1 MKEIHMKKK
10 SLCLIVFV
18 CLMGSLAP
26 LSSISA
32 TPLEGTTQQAE
43 WVMMFYLNG
52 DNKLS
57 SALQQTL
64 TSIRNVGSTNDVHIA
79 VLIDGSGEDD
89 TKLYYI
95 TGNTLEAQEWPSE
108 SDMDDATT
116 LVEFAEKVMT
126 DHPANQYG
134 LAITSNK
141 GSGWQG
147 VCFDEH
153 GDGIMITMP
162 ELLDAFKEITD
173 NGANNLD
180 MLIVESCL
188 CGNLEFRYQ
197 VHSYCDYTV
206 GYADC
211 GIVGDIAYATTLT
224 DLVNN
229 PAMTPMTLATT
240 FVDNFVPQDLPF
252 YKIKQAFG
260 AVESQRLDALA
271 QAIDDLAL
279 YFIDHLDDYSIAIQQ
294 ALQET
299 RKYGLTWNIE
309 YFVDLAHFLDLIT
322 INDPAF
328 TTIKNTVLD
337 RIDDAVIAKAILED
351 DHSCGLNFYFPGTK
365 GDYYNALRYEND
377 PLPSPYVDT
386 LYAMDTNWDEFLNA
400 YLHLEENNP
409 STNPTINGPPRGKA
423 GEEYSFTVSATDP
436 DGDDV
441 YLYVEFCDTAN
452 TGWIGPYESGE
463 EVDLSHTWETSGAKL
478 IKAKSRDVAFAE
490 SDWST
495 LEVTMPKTK
504 ILMKPLFDLL
514 KNRLP
519 IIIFLQQLFEQFEY

>member
-1 MKEIHMKKK
+1 MKQIYMKKK
-10 SLCLIVFV
+10 SLCLILCV
-18 CLMGSLAP
+18 CLVGTLAP

-32 TPLEGTTQQAE
+32 DPLKGTTEQAE

-64 TSIRNVGSTNDVHIA
+64 TSIRNIGSTDDVHIA

-95 TGNTLEAQEWPSE
+95 MGNTLGVQEWPSE

-116 LVEFAEKVMT
+116 LVEFVEKVMA
-126 DHPANQYG
+126 DHPANHYG

-162 ELLDAFKEITD
+162 ELLDAFEEITD
-173 NGANNLD
+173 NGANNLA

-197 VHSYCDYTV
+197 VRSYCDYTV

-211 GIVGDIAYATTLT
+211 GLVGDIAYATTLT

-229 PAMTPMTLATT
+229 PSMTPMTLATT

-279 YFIDHLDDYSIAIQQ
+279 YFIDHLDDSSIAIQQ

-299 RKYGLTWNIE
+299 RKYGITWNIE

-322 INDPAF
+322 IDDPAF
-328 TTIKNTVLD
+328 TVIKNTVLD
-337 RIDDAVIAKAILED
+337 RIEDAVIAKAVLED
-351 DHSCGLNFYFPGTK
+351 DHSCGLNFFFPGTK
-365 GDYYNALRYEND
+365 GDYYHALRYEND
-377 PLPSPYVDT
+377 ALPSPYENT
-386 LYAMDTNWDEFLNA
+386 LYAMDTNWDEFLKA
-400 YLHLEENNP
+400 YLHVEENNP
-409 STNPTINGPPRGKA
+409 STNPIITGPSRGKA
-423 GEEYSFTVSATDP
+423 SEEYSFTVSATDP
-436 DGDDV
+436 DGDEI
-441 YLYVEFCDTAN
+441 YLYVEFDDAAN

-463 EVDLSHTWETSGAKL
+463 EVELSHTWETTGKKL
-478 IKAKSRDVAFAE
+478 IKAKSRDGTFAE
-490 SDWST
+490 SGWST
-495 LEVTMPKTK
+495 LEITMPKTK
-504 ILMKPLFDLL
+504 VLTKTLFDILN
-514 KNRLP
+514 NRLS
-519 IIIFLQQLFEQFEY
+519 IVMLLRQLIDKF